1 MSPAE
6 AAAWLPDADLEAAR
20 WGALAQPVVERAAR
34 AHDAGLMPHAVLL
47 VGPPHLG
54 RELAAVELA
63 ALLTCP
69 EHGGPGCECGSCRR
83 VRRGVHPDVQLV
95 SPAGTIITIAQIR
108 EVVAAAPGRPYEGVG
123 RVWILEGVEAGQLG
137 REAANAFLKTLEE
150 PASHVHFILLAGNPE
165 AVLPTVRSRCQQLV
179 LPGPLAVA
187 RALGE
192 EVAAPALAGAA
203 LAGRDPVDAVA
214 VARSALAS
222 GEVLQLVRA
231 ARALGDLP
239 DGYQAAAAAALEL
252 ATEDGQEA
260 PELGRL
266 AGELLAAEG
275 RARALN
281 LSAERQILACLLTWY
296 QRG

>member
-6 AAAWLPDADLEAAR
+6 TAAWLPGADLDAGR
-20 WGALAQPVVERAAR
+20 WGELARPVVERAAR
-34 AHDAGLMPHAVLL
+34 AHAAGVMPHALLL

-69 EHGGPGCECGSCRR
+69 ERAGTGCSCASCQR
-83 VRRGVHPDVQLV
+83 VRRGLHPDVQLV
-95 SPAGTIITIAQIR
+95 SPAASIITIAQIR
-108 EVVAAAPGRPYEGVG
+108 EVVVAAPGRPYEGVG
-123 RVWILEGVEAGQLG
+123 RVWILEGAEAGQLG

-150 PASHVHFILLAGNPE
+150 PASHVHFILLAGNPD

-179 LPGPLAVA
+179 LPGPLAAA
-187 RALGE
+187 RVLGE
-192 EVAAPALAGAA
+192 EVAAPGLAGAV
-203 LAGRDPVDAVA
+203 LAGRDVVEAVA
-214 VARSALAS
+214 VAQSALS
-222 GEVLQLVRA
+222 GGEVLQLVRA

-239 DGYQAAAAAALEL
+239 DGYQAAAAAALGL
-252 ATEDGQEA
+252 AAEDDAVA
-260 PELGRL
+260 PELTVL

-281 LSAERQILACLLTWY
+281 LSAERQILACLLSWHT
-296 QRG
+296 RR